1 MPTNNVE
8 SFAPYDIIAGPADV
22 WVAGT
27 DETFPLVEAPVTEGA
42 GNWYYLGYTD
52 GGVQITHNQDTT
64 DLMVD
69 QVTVPVKRMRTT
81 EALTVEFSIA
91 SLSIEKYAQVMDQ
104 ATVTTTAQVAGPPVV
119 PGTESFYLYRGVQIS
134 LQKMLIR
141 APSPLGPGIM
151 QYEIPRVAQTGEPQ
165 ITFVRDN
172 KAVLACQFTAMADL
186 ALPAEQRFGRV
197 VAQRAVTA

>member
-1 MPTNNVE
+1 MPQNNVE

-27 DETFPLVEAPVTEGA
+27 GEAFPAIDASVDEAA
-42 GNWYYLGYTD
+42 GHWYYLGYTD
-52 GGVQITHNQDTT
+52 GGIQITHNQDTT

-91 SLSIEKYAQVMDQ
+91 SLSVDKYAKVMDD
-104 ATVTTTAQVAGPPVV
+104 ATVTSVASATGPPAVR
-119 PGTESFYLYRGVQIS
+119 GTQAFYFYRGVQIT
-134 LQKMLIR
+134 LLKMIVR
-141 APSPLGPGIM
+141 APSPLSDGIA

-165 ITFVRDN
+165 MTYVRDN
-172 KAVLACQFTAMADL
+172 KAVLAVQFTAMADL
-186 ALPAEQRFGRV
+186 SLPAEQRFGRYI
-197 VAQRAVTA
+197 AQRPPA